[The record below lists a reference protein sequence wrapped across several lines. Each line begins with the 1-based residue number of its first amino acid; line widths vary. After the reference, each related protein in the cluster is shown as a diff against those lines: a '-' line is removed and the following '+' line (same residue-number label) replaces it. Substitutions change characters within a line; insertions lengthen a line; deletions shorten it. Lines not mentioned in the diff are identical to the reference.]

1 MKRTVIKIEN
11 GVARHPDYRF
21 RQPVNLLIEEGE
33 SVAIVGPNGGGKS
46 MLVDLIVGR
55 HVLMRDEVQY
65 DFGAEETRLVCDCIR
80 HITFRDVYGTGES
93 GAYYQQRWNQWDQ
106 EESPVVRTLFAKEGE
121 DLPEGLLPLL
131 RLFHLE
137 DVLEKRVILLSSGE
151 LRKMQLIRVLVTR
164 PRVLILDNPFIGL
177 DVEARGQ
184 LNDLLVELTRTAG
197 LTLILVLSKTDDIP
211 DCVEQVVEVRDMT
224 VGRKMPLREWVASLQ
239 VSLNGA
245 GGCAAETG
253 MRMGTVRVLDEASW
267 AMVQRFSAEDH
278 AVLENPIIDFRHV
291 HIQYGERTILRD
303 LNWTVHKGEHWALS
317 GENGSG
323 KSTLLSL
330 VCADNPQSY
339 ANDIR
344 LFGHKRGSGES
355 IWDIKRHIGYIS
367 PEMHRSY
374 CKDLPGIDVVAS
386 GLSDGRGL
394 YHHPTEVERG
404 VCMDWMRVFGVADKA
419 NVSFLRLSSGE
430 QRLLLVARAFVK
442 SPALL
447 ILDEPLHGLDL
458 RNRRMVKDVIEAFCG
473 LPNKT
478 LIMVTHYA
486 EDLPVCID
494 HHIWLEK
501 VKS

>member
-1 MKRTVIKIEN
+1 MIMKRTVIKIEN
-11 GVARHPDYRF
+11 GVARHPNYRF
-21 RQPVNLLIEEGE
+21 REPVNLSIEEGD
-33 SVAIVGPNGGGKS
+33 SLAIVGPNGGGKS
-46 MLVDLIVGR
+46 MLVDLLVGR
-55 HVLMRDEVQY
+55 HVLLRNEVQY
-65 DFGAEETRLVCDCIR
+65 DFGEEETRLVSDCIR

-93 GAYYQQRWNQWDQ
+93 GAYYQQRWNQWDH
-106 EESPVVRTLFAKEGE
+106 EESPLVRTLFAKEGE
-121 DLPEGLLPLL
+121 DLPEDLMPLL

-151 LRKMQLIRVLVTR
+151 LRKMQLIRVLVTH

-177 DVEARGQ
+177 DVEARQQ
-184 LNDLLVELTRTAG
+184 LNDLLSQLTRSSE

-211 DCVEQVVEVRDMT
+211 SCVEHVVEVTDMA
-224 VGRKMPLREWVASLQ
+224 VGRKMTFAEWETIRR
-239 VSLNGA
+239 
-245 GGCAAETG
+245 AAPAH
-253 MRMGTVRVLDEASW
+253 VLDDGLQ
-267 AMVQRFSAEDH
+267 AMVRAFSAQDH
-278 AVLENPIIDFRHV
+278 SDLDDPIIDFRHV

-303 LNWTVHKGEHWALS
+303 LNWTVRKGEHWALS

-330 VCADNPQSY
+330 VCADNPQAY

-344 LFGHKRGSGES
+344 LFGHQRGSGES
-355 IWDIKRHIGYIS
+355 IWDIKKHIGYIS

-374 CKDLPGIDVVAS
+374 CKDLHGIDVVAS
-386 GLSDGRGL
+386 GMSDGRGL
-394 YHHPTEVERG
+394 YHHPTEEERA
-404 VCMDWMRVFGVADKA
+404 VCMDWMRVFGIADKA

-458 RNRRMVKDVIEAFCG
+458 RNRRMVKDVIETFCE
-473 LPNKT
+473 LSDKT

-486 EDLPVCID
+486 DELPSCID
-494 HHIWLEK
+494 HHIRLEK
-501 VKS
+501 VKD